1 MTSQAPGLFSEDE
14 LGASAGALAALL
26 GVFSLAGPGTTGQQQ
41 LIAQRSLMDMRSTL
55 LGTPELMEAYR
66 RGIVDSP
73 QLAAVLSRAGYTDTV
88 IQIMQRLAHQQLA
101 SGEVLELY
109 RRKTID
115 RQTAET
121 NLAHLGY
128 DPNNI
133 EAMLSLA
140 YYVPT
145 AQDVIS
151 FAVREVYNPEV
162 AERFGQFQDFP
173 DAGLPDFERAGLTRK
188 DAEKYWAAHWTLPS
202 VNMGFDML
210 HRNAETGVTVDDLQ
224 KLLQANDVM
233 PFWRDKIIAIST
245 SPFTRVDIRR
255 MNKVG
260 ILDEA
265 AVNRAYRDIGYN
277 EERAKNLTD
286 FTLKLNEGTEAEE
299 LKPFAAQI
307 RTRAEAMYLD
317 GLITA
322 AELEEHL
329 NATGI
334 NDAQVAAY
342 IAEAEFMRVNN
353 AQKVVREAIRKA
365 YESGRLTDAQATERL
380 KADGHTD
387 AQIVPVMATWHVVRE
402 LRELSTS
409 EHAERDLT
417 KAETLAAYSD
427 HLVTAEATIAHLK
440 QLGYDD
446 AEAAL
451 FVAMSDLKRTKA
463 ERTAAEHVQHQL
475 YVSRRI
481 TSGEASKGLVE
492 AQVDPARIQQLLKAW
507 TFELDAKAPTLTKAE
522 IGHAIA
528 GEFITPADG
537 VERLTA
543 LGYAP
548 TDVRI
553 IVQLAT
559 KGVVDVSA

>member
-1 MTSQAPGLFSEDE
+1 M
-14 LGASAGALAALL
+14 
-26 GVFSLAGPGTTGQQQ
+26 
-41 LIAQRSLMDMRSTL
+41 
-55 LGTPELMEAYR
+55 
-66 RGIVDSP
+66 
-73 QLAAVLSRAGYTDTV
+73 
-88 IQIMQRLAHQQLA
+88 
-101 SGEVLELY
+101 
-109 RRKTID
+109 
-115 RQTAET
+115 
-121 NLAHLGY
+121 
-128 DPNNI
+128 
-133 EAMLSLA
+133 
-140 YYVPT
+140 
-145 AQDVIS
+145 IS
-151 FAVREVYNPEV
+151 FAVREVYNPET

-210 HRNAETGVTVDDLQ
+210 HRNAETGVTQDDLL

-307 RTRAEAMYLD
+307 RTRSEAMYLD

-365 YESGRLTDAQATERL
+365 YESGRLTADQAGERL

-387 AQIVPVMATWHVVRE
+387 AQIVPIMATWHAVRE
-402 LRELSTS
+402 LRELSTT

-417 KAETLAAYSD
+417 KAETLAAYAD
-427 HLVTAEATIAHLK
+427 HLVSAEATIAHLK

-451 FVAMSDLKRTKA
+451 FVAMADMKRSKA
-463 ERTAAEHVQHQL
+463 ERTAAENVQHQL

-492 AQVDPARIQQLLKAW
+492 AQVDPARIQQLLRAW

-528 GEFITPADG
+528 QEFITPAEG

-548 TDVRI
+548 PDVRI

-559 KGVVDVSA
+559 KGVVDVG

>member
-1 MTSQAPGLFSEDE
+1 
-14 LGASAGALAALL
+14 
-26 GVFSLAGPGTTGQQQ
+26 
-41 LIAQRSLMDMRSTL
+41 
-55 LGTPELMEAYR
+55 
-66 RGIVDSP
+66 
-73 QLAAVLSRAGYTDTV
+73 
-88 IQIMQRLAHQQLA
+88 
-101 SGEVLELY
+101 
-109 RRKTID
+109 
-115 RQTAET
+115 
-121 NLAHLGY
+121 
-128 DPNNI
+128 
-133 EAMLSLA
+133 
-140 YYVPT
+140 
-145 AQDVIS
+145 
-151 FAVREVYNPEV
+151 
-162 AERFGQFQDFP
+162 
-173 DAGLPDFERAGLTRK
+173 
-188 DAEKYWAAHWTLPS
+188 
-202 VNMGFDML
+202 
-210 HRNAETGVTVDDLQ
+210 
-224 KLLQANDVM
+224 M

-286 FTLKLNEGTEAEE
+286 FTLKLNAGTEAEE

-334 NDAQVAAY
+334 NDKQVAAY
-342 IAEAEFMRVNN
+342 VAEAEFMRVNN

-365 YESGRLTDAQATERL
+365 YESGRLTAAQATERL
-380 KADGHTD
+380 KANGHTD
-387 AQIVPVMATWHVVRE
+387 AQIVPIMETWHAVRE
-402 LRELSTS
+402 LRELSTT

-417 KAETLAAYSD
+417 KAETLAAYAD

-451 FVAMSDLKRTKA
+451 FVAMADLKRSKA
-463 ERTAAEHVQHQL
+463 ERTAAENVQHQL

-528 GEFITPADG
+528 GEFISPADG